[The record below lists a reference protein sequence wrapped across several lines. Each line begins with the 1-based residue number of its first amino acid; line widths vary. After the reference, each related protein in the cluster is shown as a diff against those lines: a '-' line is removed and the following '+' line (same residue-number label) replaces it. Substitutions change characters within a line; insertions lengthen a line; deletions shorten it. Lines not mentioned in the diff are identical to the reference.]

1 MLWLY
6 YELLKIIK
14 KSINFDLIFY
24 SRLGG
29 NLSIRTFECYRH
41 PYEGDWAL
49 THTSHMSAS
58 LFRFF
63 CLYLTEGIQLIGTRM
78 NFERTKTE
86 CGLIACGLTYGWRR
100 LLGGCSLFSRKDAYI
115 QGRKIYDN
123 NNWKIIIKNDSFD
136 IECQDKLK
144 VCEEYRYM
152 RRYNLKINIASNM
165 F

>member
-1 MLWLY
+1 M
-6 YELLKIIK
+6 
-14 KSINFDLIFY
+14 
-24 SRLGG
+24 
-29 NLSIRTFECYRH
+29 
-41 PYEGDWAL
+41 
-49 THTSHMSAS
+49 
-58 LFRFF
+58 
-63 CLYLTEGIQLIGTRM
+63 
-78 NFERTKTE
+78 
-86 CGLIACGLTYGWRR
+86 ACGLCDRR
-100 LLGGCSLFSRKDAYI
+100 MTEEGCLAMHFFYRKDAYI